1 MDLKVVDERV
11 FSGGCSTRYLTK
23 KVLIFVDMC
32 ISTFLVHSGLETKSY
47 E

>member
-11 FSGGCSTRYLTK
+11 FSGGCSTRYL
-23 KVLIFVDMC
+23 VLIFVDMC
-32 ISTFLVHSGLETKSY
+32 ICTFLVYAGLETKSY